1 MSVFKEIT
9 LCENEIENF
18 KEKCSTLLNELEKK
32 FGPDSKQSFE
42 ELINKENLPLHFIQN
57 KQYLNISLLMMHM
70 KCVMKSAKSKL
81 LMPFQKL
88 FNSPNDFQHSYLPSL
103 PHDDDYEV
111 FENFKKINKETLK
124 FFECANGHLYAIGN
138 CTQPAVTSK
147 CPTCSN
153 TIGGTN
159 HQLAPGN
166 KEAVGL
172 MEKTQFGYFLPNAT
186 LRSDTPENIRNMGN
200 LNTCILRLF
209 LHSVLYLCAIEKK
222 DLSNIMSSQVKFDDF
237 FAEQII
243 KDINILS
250 NCLHHSPD
258 ESILIVHFLLSQ
270 LQILKSKDFILDLN
284 EKENRNRYETFIC
297 KEYFSKLI
305 GNDYDNIIKQ
315 MTNVITD
322 DVKNSGTD
330 QIYRIAHDIVQP
342 EEADD
347 NFLNDKKY
355 WSFRKQIN
363 IESMVSNFNSIS
375 DKNKKLNE
383 LKLLN
388 DFILNMNELEGLK
401 YLPSIAKMIILLH
414 ISFNRQVDR
423 QYASS
428 NKIED
433 ILSQNSNFNDYTSK
447 QIVRNGCES
456 LLKVWKII
464 RHKIN
469 LKFDSK
475 RMSKVDINNTIL
487 NQNDISKIPLSY
499 LLPSTFKDGRF
510 IYCIVFYLINLQNEF
525 NQFFIKNSNESNDD
539 PYSNEKINLNSVT
552 QSNCISFSIDKD
564 ILQIVY
570 MHSNYSLGAS
580 QDINIEYNFNKIQ
593 FTISKRFL
601 EDKCLIDS
609 NVNINFKFHLC
620 INKIFYLFLRPFH
633 WLNIQ
638 TILMI
643 YLVLKH

>member
-1 MSVFKEIT
+1 LSVFKEIT

-172 MEKTQFGYFLPNAT
+172 MEKTQFGYFLPSAT

-475 RMSKVDINNTIL
+475 RMSKVDINNTVL